1 LALYGTPDLGFRWDL
16 HLWHHDDKANLSR
29 LPRDDDGWRWRLVTS
44 RRFGWSSM
52 VAGAVLRLQED
63 DGELHSGVLDLL
75 LAFNCGERRRKM
87 ARDDGS

>member
-1 LALYGTPDLGFRWDL
+1 
-16 HLWHHDDKANLSR
+16 
-29 LPRDDDGWRWRLVTS
+29 
-44 RRFGWSSM
+44 M